1 MEVLHEDII
10 GTGPYAEEVR
20 NALSVGRTSDDIQT
34 GTLAFAQRLE
44 KETAAGRYI
53 PGGIPVHAKYGMGL
67 YTGRDTRIASN
78 AIGRVV
84 QKAFTQFYAKPE
96 AMFGSTPAWRQL
108 TAKYEARLVAM
119 GYDSSGRTAWRAPA
133 AQGEVSD
140 MFFKIGA
147 HTSGEFF
154 VQNISPFF
162 PAWREVT
169 DTWLLKIL
177 ARIGGGH
184 RGIGG
189 AYLLNR
195 GRVLLDGMTH
205 MGLIEEGPDGRRR
218 MNIPL
223 LSPAIGAL
231 YSAIAPGDQ
240 EYDFNFSFSSM
251 FGLLP
256 FPDIDAENW
265 TEQLRVRCSPASAAS
280 TASAHRPWPTGSWT
294 APGPAGR
301 RTLPTSWP
309 STASVTSAAT
319 GRRRGP
325 ASRSSPA

>member
-1 MEVLHEDII
+1 MPIRAGTAIRRAADHWATLDGGLEFNVKRAWKYLHEDII
-10 GTGPYAEEVR
+10 GTGPFAEEVR

-96 AMFGSTPAWRQL
+96 AMFGASPRGAVDREVRGAAGSHGL
-108 TAKYEARLVAM
+108 RLE
-119 GYDSSGRTAWRAPA
+119 RAHRMASAA

-177 ARIGGGH
+177 AKS
-184 RGIGG
+184 G
-189 AYLLNR
+189 ADT
-195 GRVLLDGMTH
+195 G
-205 MGLIEEGPDGRRR
+205 
-218 MNIPL
+218 
-223 LSPAIGAL
+223 
-231 YSAIAPGDQ
+231 
-240 EYDFNFSFSSM
+240 
-251 FGLLP
+251 
-256 FPDIDAENW
+256 
-265 TEQLRVRCSPASAAS
+265 ASAA
-280 TASAHRPWPTGSWT
+280 
-294 APGPAGR
+294 
-301 RTLPTSWP
+301 RTC
-309 STASVTSAAT
+309 
-319 GRRRGP
+319 
-325 ASRSSPA
+325 